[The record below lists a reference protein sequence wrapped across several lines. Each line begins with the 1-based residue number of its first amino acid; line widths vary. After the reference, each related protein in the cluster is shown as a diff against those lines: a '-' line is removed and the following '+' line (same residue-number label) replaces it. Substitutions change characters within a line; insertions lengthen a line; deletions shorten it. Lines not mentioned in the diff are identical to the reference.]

1 MTRRTS
7 CIGKW
12 TGLVAI
18 ALLALTTSDVRA
30 DTLEQVCLDLD
41 RTPQTSCSMELSRDD
56 EWVLNTG
63 YQIGTGRKAAL
74 ESVETRFCE
83 AARLAGVS
91 GRVQRASELPGT
103 LGEGAVME
111 WRCDPPAVSSAPKRS

>member
-1 MTRRTS
+1 MDRRSSTS
-7 CIGKW
+7 GTW
-12 TGLVAI
+12 TGLVTLS
-18 ALLALTTSDVRA
+18 LLALSTSDARA
-30 DTLEQVCLDLD
+30 DSLEQVCQDLD

-63 YQIGTGRKAAL
+63 YHIGTGRKSAL
-74 ESVETRFCE
+74 EPVETRFCD
-83 AARLAGVS
+83 AARRAGVS

-111 WRCDPPAVSSAPKRS
+111 WQCDPPAVSSAPKRP